1 MFPLHYNRLNR
12 KFWLNGKRSC
22 SAPRVEK
29 GSDNHDN
36 DDDDD
41 EDDDDDDDADA
52 DADDDD
58 YDSYVLLTIA
68 EK

>member
-1 MFPLHYNRLNR
+1 MFPLHLNRLNR
-12 KFWLNGKRSC
+12 KFSLNGKR

-36 DDDDD
+36 DDHDD
-41 EDDDDDDDADA
+41 EDDDDDAA
-52 DADDDD
+52 ADDDD

>member
-1 MFPLHYNRLNR
+1 MFPLHLNRLNR
-12 KFWLNGKRSC
+12 KFSLNGKRSC

-36 DDDDD
+36 DDHDD
-41 EDDDDDDDADA
+41 EDDDDDAAD
-52 DADDDD
+52 DDDD

>member
-1 MFPLHYNRLNR
+1 MFPLHFNRLNR
-12 KFWLNGKRSC
+12 KFSLNGKRSC

-36 DDDDD
+36 DDHDD
-41 EDDDDDDDADA
+41 EDD
-52 DADDDD
+52 DDDD